1 MVGKASF
8 GAAGEVQEVDVRVV
22 VVGLDEGEIVAVRGE
37 GRGAADAVSLCD
49 DAAAAA
55 DVLDDNLCVV
65 VGVGDEGDRL
75 TVRRPGGREDGF
87 VGAVDFAA
95 VGAIDVGDEERVA
108 ARAFGA
114 ALFEDVGQLG
124 AEDAAFAGEAVEYPV
139 GGLVR
144 ELARV
149 GVMQVFVG
157 ELVGAIDVVQDELSG
172 VSALHHAHDDVV
184 GARLFPGGVL
194 ECRR

>member
-1 MVGKASF
+1 M
-8 GAAGEVQEVDVRVV
+8 R
-22 VVGLDEGEIVAVRGE
+22 
-37 GRGAADAVSLCD
+37 D
-49 DAAAAA
+49 DAAAAT
-55 DVLDDNLCVV
+55 DVLDDDLCVV

-108 ARAFGA
+108 ARAFGT
-114 ALFEDVGQLG
+114 ALFEDVGKLG
-124 AEDAAFAGEAVEYPV
+124 TEDAAFAGEAVEYPV

-157 ELVGAIDVVQDELSG
+157 QLCGAVDVVQDELSG